1 MILGARFNWY
11 GERGG
16 DNDEALTWGKNFINL
31 LFLKN
36 VYRRSLF
43 FFLGLRAGSRPLL
56 ALRTH
61 SRAFGDIFEKSEKN
75 RGRKIAQTLLVVIE
89 FEEFWRETV
98 VMWPKSDRTTGSN
111 SLLLPFAQAVSFLG
125 SISTVSRVRSLI
137 LPEERRLDAWPVDL
151 VCDVIEKLIIYASP
165 ISLEVKPV
173 SNFLIYLAQ
182 NYIKRSL
189 THPNDFR
196 NSFFGTFPY
205 ISKKILRYISVHGD
219 M

>member
-43 FFLGLRAGSRPLL
+43 SFLGLRAGSRPLL

-125 SISTVSRVRSLI
+125 SISTVSRVRSSFGGWVWAHF
-137 LPEERRLDAWPVDL
+137 PEQRL
-151 VCDVIEKLIIYASP
+151 VIEP
-165 ISLEVKPV
+165 IS
-173 SNFLIYLAQ
+173 FLATVLAV
-182 NYIKRSL
+182 
-189 THPNDFR
+189 
-196 NSFFGTFPY
+196 FP
-205 ISKKILRYISVHGD
+205 ST
-219 M
+219 